1 MIPLLDPLT
10 DQLCNLQFISDTG
23 SKKYLT
29 GGRVK
34 GCCFFIGEPGEVV
47 CIAEGFATGASVHEA
62 TGHAVA
68 IAFDCGNLLP
78 VATAMHTLFPS
89 ARIVIAADDDY
100 RTAGNPGLTKA
111 HNAAAAIGGLI
122 AVPDFGA
129 DRPDNG
135 KDFNDLAAHGGLDA
149 VRNCIAKAKPIE
161 NDLQSTAST
170 TAPKTRE
177 SERRQAIPARPAG
190 EHCRSRRVLAMQ

>member
-1 MIPLLDPLT
+1 MIPLLDPIT
-10 DQLCNLQFISDTG
+10 DQLCNLQFISDAG

-47 CIAEGFATGASVHEA
+47 LHRGRLCDRCQRARGY
-62 TGHAVA
+62 GHAVA

-78 VATAMHTLFPS
+78 VATAMRTRFPS

-111 HNAAAAIGGLI
+111 QQGG
-122 AVPDFGA
+122 
-129 DRPDNG
+129 
-135 KDFNDLAAHGGLDA
+135 GGNRRLD
-149 VRNCIAKAKPIE
+149 CG
-161 NDLQSTAST
+161 S
-170 TAPKTRE
+170 
-177 SERRQAIPARPAG
+177 
-190 EHCRSRRVLAMQ
+190 